1 MSQHVFNVSTI
12 SSHTCSKSLCK
23 AFDLAMLEKYHKLKR
38 KPKTLKELKIALKL
52 IWDDLPQEPIN
63 KAIKS
68 FTKRLRTCVTA
79 DGKHT
84 EHML

>member
-1 MSQHVFNVSTI
+1 
-12 SSHTCSKSLCK
+12 
-23 AFDLAMLEKYHKLKR
+23 MLEKYHKLQR
-38 KPKTLKELKIALKL
+38 KPKTIKELKIALEL

-68 FTKRLRTCVTA
+68 FTKRLRTCVA
-79 DGKHT
+79 AGGGHI